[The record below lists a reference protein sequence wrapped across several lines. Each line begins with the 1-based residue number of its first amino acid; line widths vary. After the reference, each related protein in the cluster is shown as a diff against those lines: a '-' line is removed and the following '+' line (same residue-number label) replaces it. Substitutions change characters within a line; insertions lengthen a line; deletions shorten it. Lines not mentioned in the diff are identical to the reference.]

1 LDINQN
7 ILLYIKN
14 IDKSQNI
21 CYYGDIGVPQMP
33 LIPQSCPSC
42 SSPLVVTQLNCTVC
56 GTGVVG
62 KFELSPF
69 FRLSPE
75 SLKFL
80 EFFVRNRGNVK
91 EMERETGE
99 SYWAIRR
106 QLDEVITEMGMEAP
120 TEDDVST
127 RRQEILARLSRGEIN
142 VQEAT
147 KLLSQIKG
155 DHS

>member
-1 LDINQN
+1 
-7 ILLYIKN
+7 
-14 IDKSQNI
+14 
-21 CYYGDIGVPQMP
+21 
-33 LIPQSCPSC
+33 
-42 SSPLVVTQLNCTVC
+42 VC

-80 EFFVRNRGNVK
+80 EVFVRNRGNVK
-91 EMERETGE
+91 DVERETGE

-106 QLDEVITEMGMEAP
+106 RLDEVITEMGMEAP
-120 TEDDVST
+120 QEDQLST
-127 RRQEILARLSRGEIN
+127 RRQEILSRLSRGEVN

-147 KLLSQIKG
+147 RLLSQLKG
-155 DHS
+155 DRS

>member
-1 LDINQN
+1 MSL
-7 ILLYIKN
+7 
-14 IDKSQNI
+14 
-21 CYYGDIGVPQMP
+21 V
-33 LIPQSCPSC
+33 PQSCPSC

-75 SLKFL
+75 SLNFL
-80 EFFVRNRGNVK
+80 EAFVRNRGNVK
-91 EMERETGE
+91 ELERETGE

-106 QLDEVITEMGMEAP
+106 RLDEVITEMGMEAP
-120 TEDDVST
+120 KAEDVST

-142 VQEAT
+142 VQEAA

-155 DHS
+155 DPA

>member
-1 LDINQN
+1 
-7 ILLYIKN
+7 
-14 IDKSQNI
+14 
-21 CYYGDIGVPQMP
+21 MP

-69 FRLSPE
+69 FRLSPD

-80 EFFVRNRGNVK
+80 EAFIRNRGNVK

-120 TEDDVST
+120 QPEDDIST
-127 RRQEILARLSRGEIN
+127 RRQEILAQLSRGEIN

-155 DHS
+155 DRS

>member
-1 LDINQN
+1 
-7 ILLYIKN
+7 
-14 IDKSQNI
+14 
-21 CYYGDIGVPQMP
+21 MP

-42 SSPLVVTQLNCTVC
+42 SSPLAVTQLTCTAC

-75 SLKFL
+75 NLKFV
-80 EFFVRNRGNVK
+80 EVFVHNRGNVK

-106 QLDEVITEMGMEAP
+106 RLDEVIAEMGMEAP
-120 TEDDVST
+120 QEDDISV
-127 RRQEILARLSRGEIN
+127 RRQEILSRLSKREIN

-147 KLLSQIKG
+147 KLLAHIKG
-155 DHS
+155 DRS

>member
-1 LDINQN
+1 
-7 ILLYIKN
+7 
-14 IDKSQNI
+14 
-21 CYYGDIGVPQMP
+21 MP
-33 LIPQSCPSC
+33 LIRQTCPSC

-106 QLDEVITEMGMEAP
+106 QLDEVITEMGIEAAK
-120 TEDDVST
+120 EDEVST
-127 RRQEILARLSRGEIN
+127 RRQEVLAQLSRGEIN

-147 KLLSQIKG
+147 RLLSQIKG
-155 DHS
+155 DK

>member
-1 LDINQN
+1 
-7 ILLYIKN
+7 
-14 IDKSQNI
+14 
-21 CYYGDIGVPQMP
+21 MP
-33 LIPQSCPSC
+33 LIPQTCPSC
-42 SSPLVVTQLNCTVC
+42 SSPLVVTQLNCSVC

-106 QLDEVITEMGMEAP
+106 QLDEVITEMGIEA
-120 TEDDVST
+120 TKEDDVST
-127 RRQEILARLSRGEIN
+127 RRQDILAQLSRGEIN

-147 KLLSQIKG
+147 KLLAQIKG
-155 DHS
+155 DLS

>member
-1 LDINQN
+1 
-7 ILLYIKN
+7 
-14 IDKSQNI
+14 
-21 CYYGDIGVPQMP
+21 MP

-42 SSPLVVTQLNCTVC
+42 LSPLVVTQLNCTAC

-75 SLKFL
+75 SLRFL

-106 QLDEVITEMGMEAP
+106 QLDEVIVEMGIEAAKS
-120 TEDDVST
+120 DDVST
-127 RRQEILARLSRGEIN
+127 RRQEILAQLSRGEIN

-147 KLLSQIKG
+147 ILLSQIKG
-155 DHS
+155 DKS

>member
-1 LDINQN
+1 
-7 ILLYIKN
+7 
-14 IDKSQNI
+14 
-21 CYYGDIGVPQMP
+21 MP

-42 SSPLVVTQLNCTVC
+42 SSPLIVTQLNCTSC

-69 FRLSPE
+69 HRLSPE

-80 EFFVRNRGNVK
+80 EVFVQNRGNVK

-120 TEDDVST
+120 QEDDLST
-127 RRQEILARLSRGEIN
+127 RRQEILAQLSRGEIN

-155 DHS
+155 DPS

>member
-1 LDINQN
+1 
-7 ILLYIKN
+7 
-14 IDKSQNI
+14 
-21 CYYGDIGVPQMP
+21 MP

-42 SSPLVVTQLNCTVC
+42 SSPLVVTQLNCTAC

-69 FRLSPE
+69 FRLSAE
-75 SLKFL
+75 SLRFL

-106 QLDEVITEMGMEAP
+106 QLDEVIVEMGIEA
-120 TEDDVST
+120 TKSDDVST
-127 RRQEILARLSRGEIN
+127 RRQEILAQLSRGEIN

-155 DHS
+155 DKS

>member
-1 LDINQN
+1 
-7 ILLYIKN
+7 
-14 IDKSQNI
+14 
-21 CYYGDIGVPQMP
+21 MP
-33 LIPQSCPSC
+33 LIPQTCPSC
-42 SSPLVVTQLNCTVC
+42 SSALAVTQLSCTSC

-91 EMERETGE
+91 EIERETGE

-106 QLDEVITEMGMEAP
+106 QLDEVIIEMGIEA
-120 TEDDVST
+120 TEDDVSK
-127 RRQEILARLSRGEIN
+127 RRQEILAQLGTGEIT

-155 DHS
+155 DKK

>member
-1 LDINQN
+1 
-7 ILLYIKN
+7 
-14 IDKSQNI
+14 
-21 CYYGDIGVPQMP
+21 MP
-33 LIPQSCPSC
+33 LIPQTCPSC

-106 QLDEVITEMGMEAP
+106 QLDEVITEMGIEAAK
-120 TEDDVST
+120 EDDVST
-127 RRQEILARLSRGEIN
+127 RRQDILAQLSRGEIN

-147 KLLSQIKG
+147 KLLAQIKG
-155 DHS
+155 DLS